1 MSATP
6 TSSGRSVDQ
15 ERGGER
21 TRRTLPGS
29 LPQAT
34 ERAPIG
40 VVGGPCRDQ
49 AVSGDLPP
57 LKLSLTAG
65 SAPSVKLGVVVLDTR
80 SAGSAAFYSRLLG
93 VEVSDADD
101 DWVSLDGAANGL
113 RLAFQ
118 LAPNLIAPTWPDG
131 EIPQQF
137 HLDLYVENVVAAERH
152 AVSIGARPVEGPDPS
167 PEFRT
172 LLDPAGHPFCLCQS

>member
-1 MSATP
+1 MSESTVETVA
-6 TSSGRSVDQ
+6 D
-15 ERGGER
+15 
-21 TRRTLPGS
+21 
-29 LPQAT
+29 
-34 ERAPIG
+34 
-40 VVGGPCRDQ
+40 
-49 AVSGDLPP
+49 
-57 LKLSLTAG
+57 TAG
-65 SAPSVKLGVVVLDTR
+65 SAPSIKLGVVVLDTNDP
-80 SAGSAAFYSRLLG
+80 AGSAAFYSRLLG

-137 HLDLYVENVVAAERH
+137 HLDLYVENLVAAERH